1 MTTLTRLR
9 VHICPI
15 GFEIDRVAEAAKNL
29 RAERVW
35 LIIEKNRSKEKAIK
49 FIEKVESILKQ
60 NKIEVKQK
68 GVSRDDLFDNLKG
81 IKEIFE
87 EEKINELHV
96 NVSAGS
102 KIQAIA
108 GMMACMMFKEYSA
121 IPYYV
126 EPKDYGKP
134 VKLPLSI
141 GVKDIKPLPD
151 YTIQKP
157 EEELIKTLE
166 IIKNNNEKLNKKT
179 LTKFAIEKGL
189 IDSKN
194 EKVTQSDYAKLDHRI
209 IKPLRDK
216 WKFISV
222 KIIGV
227 NHWIELTDSGRDACK
242 FLI

>member
-1 MTTLTRLR
+1 MTTLIKLR
-9 VHICPI
+9 VHVCPI
-15 GFEIDRVAEAAKNL
+15 GYEIDRIAKAAKQL

-35 LIIEKNRSKEKAIK
+35 LIIEKNASKEKAIK
-49 FIEKVESILKQ
+49 YINKVESVLKE

-68 GVSRDDLFDNLKG
+68 GVIREDLFDNLKG

-87 EEKINELHV
+87 EEKDNELHV

-108 GMMACMMFKEYSA
+108 GMMACMIFKEYNP

-126 EPKDYGKP
+126 DPKKYEKP
-134 VKLPLSI
+134 SKSPQSS
-141 GVKDIKPLPD
+141 GVKEIFSLPN

-157 EEELIKTLE
+157 EDVLIKTLK
-166 IIKNNNEKLNKKT
+166 IIKNTKKLNKKT
-179 LTKFAIEKGL
+179 LAGIAIHDDL

-209 IKPLRDK
+209 IKPLEEK

-222 KIIGV
+222 KKIGI
-227 NHWIELTDSGRDACK
+227 NHWIELTDAGIDACK